1 VTSIDPERPHVI
13 EVRRGRRGTGTW
25 RGAPGEDFH
34 STTGEPGGLWRDR
47 GFPPQRLV
55 GVGMATQGFDRAVP
69 FEREAGADDPRAAWI
84 FDGVPDGP
92 IGDSGLVMGGAAGLE
107 VDRFDHALGTPPHAL
122 LLATARGF
130 SDSYQH
136 VVEEVESSDS
146 RQGGTVS
153 PFVRGD
159 MTFFELPD
167 GGAVFSASSISWCG
181 SLSHNGYDNAVS
193 RITENVLRRFAAPGP
208 VGGALVRGEAVA
220 R

>member
-1 VTSIDPERPHVI
+1 MI
-13 EVRRGRRGTGTW
+13 
-25 RGAPGEDFH
+25 F
-34 STTGEPGGLWRDR
+34 
-47 GFPPQRLV
+47 Q
-55 GVGMATQGFDRAVP
+55 
-69 FEREAGADDPRAAWI
+69 RAAFAI
-84 FDGVPDGP
+84 EH
-92 IGDSGLVMGGAAGLE
+92 ATE
-107 VDRFDHALGTPPHAL
+107 VDRLDHTLGTPPHAL

-136 VVEEVESSDS
+136 VVEEVASSDS

-208 VGGALVRGEAVA
+208 IGGELVRGEAVA
-220 R
+220 Q